1 VDDLFAMVNSTLA
14 YPLCV
19 VSVVMSFLV
28 SYCQAGKPCLCL
40 SVRLRDPIEN
50 TIRNLEAL
58 SNHLEAVALAKAQE
72 IMEQRQKIEAILHSI
87 LPK

>member
-1 VDDLFAMVNSTLA
+1 
-14 YPLCV
+14 
-19 VSVVMSFLV
+19 VSLHRV
-28 SYCQAGKPCLCL
+28 Q
-40 SVRLRDPIEN
+40 DPIEN

-72 IMEQRQKIEAILHSI
+72 IMVQRQKIESILHSI

>member
-1 VDDLFAMVNSTLA
+1 M
-14 YPLCV
+14 
-19 VSVVMSFLV
+19 
-28 SYCQAGKPCLCL
+28 
-40 SVRLRDPIEN
+40 RDPIEN
-50 TIRNLEAL
+50 TIRNLETL

>member
-1 VDDLFAMVNSTLA
+1 M
-14 YPLCV
+14 CV
-19 VSVVMSFLV
+19 
-28 SYCQAGKPCLCL
+28 
-40 SVRLRDPIEN
+40 RIRDPIES

-58 SNHLEAVALAKAQE
+58 SDHLEAVAVAKTQE